1 MYKTQS
7 VVSIFSLGLLCM
19 QRTEATVRAPDG
31 SCFKVTKG
39 AAHAVLGLIQTNTE
53 VIASSVNNKV
63 LHVLSLK

>member
-1 MYKTQS
+1 
-7 VVSIFSLGLLCM
+7 M

>member
-1 MYKTQS
+1 
-7 VVSIFSLGLLCM
+7 M

-31 SCFKVTKG
+31 SSFKVTKG

-63 LHVLSLK
+63 QHFPPLHWCHSLPAVNVSSGTRPC